1 MLSCSAQDRLSDQ
14 QLRILFD
21 IVDTDKSG
29 TVDYNEFRHGLSML
43 GFEPTDAQV
52 KAPEIDFHTNS
63 PTQNSPED

>member
-1 MLSCSAQDRLSDQ
+1 MPVHAE
-14 QLRILFD
+14 
-21 IVDTDKSG
+21 DKSG

-52 KAPEIDFHTNS
+52 KAQKIDFHTNS